1 MKITTVTLKR
11 SAVTLIVLTMLAAC
25 SGKEAPIAVPA
36 GAQAG
41 DLVGLEPCTYE
52 ANKVEYEA
60 DCGTLVVPENR
71 SDPDSR
77 LIALPVTRVRA
88 TGDDPAEP
96 IFYFSGGPGHSNLHF
111 QRLEDVIEN
120 HDFVQ
125 VGYRGVDGSVVLD
138 CPEIS
143 DAVRSARDQ
152 LSDSALESYTA
163 AGANCARRLQA
174 EGVDLAGYTLAETID
189 DNEDARVALGY
200 ERINLLGGS
209 YGTRLELIY
218 EWMYPDSLHRV
229 VMLAVN
235 PPGHLVWDAAVIDEQ
250 IEDYARLCARDPE
263 CGSRAE
269 DLAASMRRVSKDMP
283 DRWLFFPIDQG
294 AVKLLTHVMLFE
306 SIQPPD
312 MPVPLSGPA
321 AVDMWL
327 AAEGGDASGMALAS
341 MSRNL
346 FLPTLWTWG
355 EGLSLAASVDDYYDP
370 ARDYRNE
377 FAAPD
382 TILGSPTSLML
393 WSMGREW
400 PTHPIAKEY
409 RQVQPTDVET
419 LLISGS
425 IDFST
430 PPQFAT
436 EELLPYLSNGEQ
448 VILKDLGHT
457 DSFWDSQPE
466 ARVHMLNRFFDTGQ
480 VDASLYTYQ
489 PLDFDVGLGWPGLAK
504 RLVAVVVLVPTVL
517 LVLVW
522 LIIRWAKRRRASQ
535 VSNRQT
541 RESSGET
548 DCPSQPAVKDK
559 KDILR

>member
-1 MKITTVTLKR
+1 MMPLNRSTVALLVM
-11 SAVTLIVLTMLAAC
+11 AVLVPLLPACGGNEASLT
-25 SGKEAPIAVPA
+25 VPV

-52 ANKVEYEA
+52 ANKVEYDA
-60 DCGTLVVPENR
+60 DCGTLVAPENR
-71 SDPDSR
+71 AVPNSR
-77 LIALPVTRVRA
+77 LIALPVIRVRA

-96 IFYFSGGPGHSNLHF
+96 IFYFAGGPGGSNLHF
-111 QRLEDVIEN
+111 HHLEDVVEN

-125 VGYRGVDGSVVLD
+125 VGYRGVDGSAVLD

-143 DAVRSARDQ
+143 EAIRETDIL
-152 LSDSALESYTA
+152 LSDKALGSYTA
-163 AGANCARRLQA
+163 AGASCAKRLQA

-200 ERINLLGGS
+200 ERISLLGGS
-209 YGTRLELIY
+209 YGTRLEMIY

-235 PPGHLVWDAAVIDEQ
+235 PPGYFVWDAEVIDEQ
-250 IEDYARLCARDPE
+250 IEEYARLCAQDPE
-263 CGSRAE
+263 CSARTD
-269 DLAASMRRVSKDMP
+269 DLVASMRRLSEDLP
-283 DRWLFFPIDQG
+283 DRWLVFPIDEG
-294 AVKLLTHVMLFE
+294 TVKLFTHIMLFE
-306 SIQPPD
+306 SIQPPNE
-312 MPVPLSGPA
+312 PVPLFGPA

-327 AAEGGDASGMALAS
+327 AAKDGDASGMALVS
-341 MSRNL
+341 IGRNM

-370 ARDYRNE
+370 SRDYRSE
-377 FAAPD
+377 FEASD
-382 TILGSPTSLML
+382 TILGSPVSLML
-393 WSMGREW
+393 WSMGPEW
-400 PTHPIAKEY
+400 PAHPIPQEY
-409 RQVQPTDVET
+409 LQVQPTDIET

-457 DSFWDSQPE
+457 GSFWSSQPE
-466 ARVHMLNRFFDTGQ
+466 ARAHMLNTFFDTGQ

-504 RLVAVVVLVPTVL
+504 ALLGILLVVIVIVVAVVWLA
-517 LVLVW
+517 VW
-522 LIIRWAKRRRASQ
+522 LVRQRRATR
-535 VSNRQT
+535 VS
-541 RESSGET
+541 S
-548 DCPSQPAVKDK
+548 
-559 KDILR
+559 

>member
-1 MKITTVTLKR
+1 MSGERLSHEPRRITWTFKHSTVTLVVI
-11 SAVTLIVLTMLAAC
+11 AVLVTLLPAC
-25 SGKEAPIAVPA
+25 GSNEASITVPA

-52 ANKVEYEA
+52 ANKVEYDA

-71 SDPDSR
+71 ADPNSR
-77 LIALPVTRVRA
+77 LIALPVIRVRA

-96 IFYFSGGPGHSNLHF
+96 IFYFTGGPGASNLHF
-111 QRLEDVIEN
+111 QHLEDVVEN

-143 DAVRSARDQ
+143 EAVRKAHAL
-152 LSDSALESYTA
+152 LSDEALESYTA
-163 AGANCARRLQA
+163 AGASCAGRLQA

-200 ERINLLGGS
+200 ERISLLGGS
-209 YGTRLELIY
+209 YGTRIEMIY

-235 PPGHLVWDAAVIDEQ
+235 PPGRFVWDAEVVDEQ
-250 IEDYARLCARDPE
+250 IEDYARLCAQDPE
-263 CGSRAE
+263 CSARTD
-269 DLAASMRRVSKDMP
+269 DLAASMRRLSEDMP
-283 DRWLFFPIDQG
+283 DRWLFIPIDEG
-294 AVKLLTHVMLFE
+294 GVKLITLVMLFE

-312 MPVPLSGPA
+312 VPVPLFGPA

-341 MSRNL
+341 MSRNM

-355 EGLSLAASVDDYYDP
+355 EGLSLSASVDDYYDP
-370 ARDYRNE
+370 ARDYRSE
-377 FAAPD
+377 FEAPD
-382 TILGSPTSLML
+382 TILGTPLSLWL
-393 WSMGREW
+393 WSMGLEW
-400 PTHPIAKEY
+400 PTHPIPQEY
-409 RQVQPTDVET
+409 LQVQPTDVET

-448 VILKDLGHT
+448 VILKDFGHT
-457 DSFWDSQPE
+457 DSFWSSQPE
-466 ARVHMLNRFFDTGQ
+466 ARVHMLNTFFDTGQ

-504 RLVAVVVLVPTVL
+504 LLVAVVVLVPILL

-522 LIIRWAKRRRASQ
+522 LIIRWVKRRRASQ
-535 VSNRQT
+535 VS
-541 RESSGET
+541 
-548 DCPSQPAVKDK
+548 D
-559 KDILR
+559 

>member
-1 MKITTVTLKR
+1 MIIL
-11 SAVTLIVLTMLAAC
+11 SSIALLSLMLAAC
-25 SGKEAPIAVPA
+25 SGAKQAPVTVPA

-41 DLVGLEPCTYE
+41 DLVGLEPCAYK
-52 ANKVEYEA
+52 AGDVEYTA

-71 SDPDSR
+71 ADPNAR
-77 LIALPVTRVRA
+77 LIALPVIRVRA
-88 TGDDPAEP
+88 TGDNPAEP
-96 IFYFSGGPGHSNLHF
+96 IFYFTGGPGQSNLHF
-111 QRLEDVIEN
+111 QYLEDVIEN

-143 DAVRSARDQ
+143 EAVRTARDV
-152 LSDSALESYTA
+152 LGDESLGSYTA
-163 AGANCARRLQA
+163 AGSNCAKRLQA
-174 EGVDLAGYTLAETID
+174 EGVDLAGYTLTETID
-189 DNEDARVALGY
+189 DNEDARAALGY

-209 YGTRLELIY
+209 YGTRLEMIY
-218 EWMYPDSLHRV
+218 EWMYPDSLQRV

-235 PPGHLVWDAAVIDEQ
+235 PPGRFVWDAEVIDEQ
-250 IEDYARLCARDPE
+250 IEDYARLCAQDPE
-263 CGSRAE
+263 CSARTD
-269 DLAASMRRVSKDMP
+269 DLAASMRRLSEEMP
-283 DRWLFFPIDQG
+283 DRWLFIPIDED
-294 AVKLLTHVMLFE
+294 AIKLLTPVMLFE
-306 SIQPPD
+306 SIQPPG

-327 AAEGGDASGMALAS
+327 AAEDGDASGMALAS
-341 MSRNL
+341 MSRNM

-370 ARDYRNE
+370 ARDYRSE
-377 FAAPD
+377 FEAPD
-382 TILGSPTSLML
+382 TILGSPVSLML
-393 WSMGREW
+393 WSMGAEW
-400 PTHPIAKEY
+400 PTHPIPQEY
-409 RQVQPTDVET
+409 LQVQPTDVKT

-425 IDFST
+425 IDFSV

-457 DSFWDSQPE
+457 GSFWSSQTE
-466 ARVHMLNRFFDTGQ
+466 ARVHMMNAFFDIGQ

-504 RLVAVVVLVPTVL
+504 LLIAVVVLVLVLL

-522 LIIRWAKRRRASQ
+522 LIIRWVKRQRASQ
-535 VSNRQT
+535 VS
-541 RESSGET
+541 
-548 DCPSQPAVKDK
+548 D
-559 KDILR
+559 